1 MLKTLINEAHLRLD
15 ITTTGPLLIK
25 TGYATVIGADMA
37 PVQTYRN
44 GHLEVYLPG
53 SSLKGVFRSHIEKVT
68 NSIKGRVAC
77 NPLARRDGDNK
88 DQQLYLRSCGSRL
101 EGGDYPSHT
110 VYAFSCPVC
119 RLFGSTSYIGR
130 ISVGD
135 AYLPPDAWEREKL
148 IEHRD
153 GIAIDRFTG
162 GVSGSAKFDLE
173 AVTAGATFTTTLHL
187 RNFEIWQLGM
197 LFVIIQDMEDELI
210 RIGSG
215 RSRGLGKVRAS
226 ISEKPEGSHQ
236 GGVVLSTIQR
246 IDPQKPGESAN
257 QLWGLG
263 RWLADDGEKKET
275 YGTFPDDLL
284 TFETPIEHTP
294 RGIRNMRV
302 FKGDALSTLEEQCIA
317 AFVKRVKEWRPNP
330 LPGRAGRN

>member
-1 MLKTLINEAHLRLD
+1 MLKTLVNEAHLRLD

-68 NSIKGRVAC
+68 NSIRVRVAC
-77 NPLARRDGDNK
+77 NPLVRRDADNK
-88 DQQLYLRSCGSRL
+88 DQQLYLKSCGSRL
-101 EGGDYPSHT
+101 EGDYPSD
-110 VYAFSCPVC
+110 VIYAASCPVC

-135 AYLPPDAWEREKL
+135 AYLPPDAWDKQKL

-153 GIAIDRFTG
+153 GIAINRFTG
-162 GVSGSAKFDLE
+162 GVSSSAKFDLE
-173 AVTAGATFTTTLHL
+173 AVTAGATFTTTLHI

-197 LFVIIQDMEDELI
+197 LFVIIKDMEDELI

-226 ISEKPEGSHQ
+226 INEKPEGSHQ

-246 IDPQKPGESAN
+246 IDPEKPGEPTN

-263 RWLADDGEKKET
+263 RWLADASEKKET
-275 YGTFPDDLL
+275 YGTFPDDRL
-284 TFETPIEHTP
+284 TFETEIAHTP

-302 FKGDALSTLEEQCIA
+302 FKDDALSKLEEQCIA
-317 AFVKRVKEWRPNP
+317 EFVKRVKNWQPVQPPR
-330 LPGRAGRN
+330 RAGRN

>member
-1 MLKTLINEAHLRLD
+1 MLKALVNEAYLRLD

-68 NSIKGRVAC
+68 NSIKPYVAC
-77 NPLARRDGDNK
+77 NPLSNEAHRQD
-88 DQQLYLRSCGSRL
+88 RSCGSKFK
-101 EGGDYPSHT
+101 GDIPSHE
-110 VYAFSCPVC
+110 VYASSCPVC

-130 ISVGD
+130 VSVGD
-135 AYLPPDAWEREKL
+135 AYLPPGAWDREKL

-173 AVTAGATFTTTLHL
+173 AVTAGATFMTTLHL
-187 RNFEIWQLGM
+187 RNFEVWQLGM

-215 RSRGLGKVRAS
+215 RSRGLGKVRAV
-226 ISEKPEGSHQ
+226 ISEEPEGSHP

-246 IDPQKPGESAN
+246 IDAQKAGEPAN

-263 RWLADDGEKKET
+263 RWLADRGEKQET
-275 YGTFPDDLL
+275 YSIWPDDLI
-284 TFETPIEHTP
+284 TFKTPVPHTP
-294 RGIRNMRV
+294 RGIRNIRV
-302 FKGDALSTLEEQCIA
+302 FKGTDLSTLKELCMSS
-317 AFVKRVKEWRPNP
+317 FVTRM
-330 LPGRAGRN
+330 RAWPPVQQPARAERS

>member
-1 MLKTLINEAHLRLD
+1 MLKALVNEAHLRLD

-53 SSLKGVFRSHIEKVT
+53 SSLKGVFRSHIEKIT
-68 NSIKGRVAC
+68 NSIKARVAC
-77 NPLARRDGDNK
+77 NPLVRRDGENR
-88 DQQLYLRSCGSRL
+88 DQQLYLRSCGSRF
-101 EGGDYPSHT
+101 EGDIPSHQ
-110 VYAFSCPVC
+110 VYASSCPVC
-119 RLFGSTSYIGR
+119 RLFGSTSFIGR
-130 ISVGD
+130 VSVGD
-135 AYLPPDAWEREKL
+135 AYLPPGAWDREKL

-173 AVTAGATFTTTLHL
+173 AVTASATFTTTLHL

-210 RIGSG
+210 RIGSS
-215 RSRGLGKVRAS
+215 RSRGLGKVRAA
-226 ISEKPEGSHQ
+226 ISEKPEGTHP

-246 IDPQKPGESAN
+246 SDPQKPGEPAN
-257 QLWGLG
+257 ELWGLG
-263 RWLADDGEKKET
+263 RWLDYDGEKQET
-275 YGTFPDDLL
+275 YDTRPDDFI
-284 TFETPIEHTP
+284 TFETPVPHTP
-294 RGIRNMRV
+294 RGIRNIRV
-302 FKGDALSTLEEQCIA
+302 FKDTELRTLKELCMSS
-317 AFVKRVKEWRPNP
+317 FVTRMRIWQPV
-330 LPGRAGRN
+330 LPPARARRN